1 MNPLVS
7 IIIVNYNGK
16 YYLDNCISSI
26 LSSIEVYPDI
36 ELIIVDN
43 GSNDE
48 SIKFL
53 NNKYNSYLKIVRFL
67 ELDRNYGP
75 ALARNKGVEISSGKY
90 LCFLDNDT
98 VVDKNFIINSV
109 KKFESNHKIGVIQCK
124 LLLMDEFQKIDSIG
138 EWIGKNGFLV
148 QLAQTG
154 SLDKEEYNI
163 EQEIFS
169 AKSAGMLIK
178 KDVFDMIGGFDED
191 YFIYMEETDLC
202 WRVLL
207 IGYQNIF
214 LPNSVVYHKFGT
226 SSVILGKDK
235 VNYTL
240 RFHGTKNYILTLLK
254 NLNFFNMLFIIPKH
268 IILWIGLAYFGLIY
282 KRKLSFFIYIHN
294 GIFWN
299 VLNIFKT
306 LEKRKFIQ
314 KIRVVN
320 DQDIFKT
327 LMKKKNFL
335 YFFKKV
341 VSKKKIGNSKDY
353 FE

>member
-1 MNPLVS
+1 MKSTVS
-7 IIIVNYNGK
+7 IVIVNYNGK
-16 YYLDNCISSI
+16 EYIDNCIASI
-26 LSSIEVYPDI
+26 LLSAEVCPYFEI
-36 ELIIVDN
+36 IIVDN
-43 GSNDE
+43 GSNDG
-48 SIKFL
+48 SVSFL
-53 NNKYNSYLKIVRFL
+53 RSKYGSYLDKIRFI
-67 ELDRNYGP
+67 ELSQNYGP
-75 ALARNKGVEISSGKY
+75 AKARNEGVKLATGKY
-90 LCFLDNDT
+90 IGFLDNDT
-98 VVDKNFIINSV
+98 IVDRNWALASI
-109 KKFESNHKIGVIQCK
+109 KKFESNDKIGVIQCK
-124 LLLMDEFQKIDSIG
+124 LLLMDESQKIDSIG

-148 QLAQTG
+148 QLVQPG

-163 EQEIFS
+163 EQEIFA
-169 AKSAGMLIK
+169 AKSAGMFIRR
-178 KDVFDMIGGFDED
+178 DVFDMIGGFDED

-214 LPNSVVYHKFGT
+214 LPNVIVYHKFGT

-306 LEKRKFIQ
+306 FEKRKFIQ

-341 VSKKKIGNSKDY
+341 VSKKKIGNAKDY